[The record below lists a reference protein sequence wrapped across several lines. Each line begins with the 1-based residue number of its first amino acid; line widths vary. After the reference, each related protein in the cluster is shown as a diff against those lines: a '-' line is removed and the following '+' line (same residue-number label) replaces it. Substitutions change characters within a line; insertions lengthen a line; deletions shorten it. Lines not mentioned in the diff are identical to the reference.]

1 MTNEEHLK
9 PEIEE
14 KEIQATADAIENTEA
29 SPEIAQEQ
37 NETEKLNAQLQ
48 EANDK
53 FLRLYAE
60 FDNYKRRTIKERAE
74 LLQTASKDV
83 ILSFLP
89 VIDDFERAIK
99 AADNTQDI
107 QAIKDGIALIYN
119 KFNQILNAKGLAPI
133 TSIGE
138 TFDVDKHEGIT
149 NIPAPTEE
157 QKGKVI
163 DEIEKGYTL
172 NGQVIRFAKVII
184 GE

>member
-1 MTNEEHLK
+1 MTNEEHIK
-9 PEIEE
+9 PEAEE
-14 KEIQATADAIENTEA
+14 TDIKANTET
-29 SPEIAQEQ
+29 QESIDESNETNAEP

-107 QAIKDGIALIYN
+107 QALKDGITLIYH

-133 TSIGE
+133 KSIGE
-138 TFDVDKHEGIT
+138 NFNVDMHEGIT

-163 DEIEKGYTL
+163 DEVEKGYTL